1 MLSKLRSVFA
11 ESNNRKKKRLG
22 LNNGFDLLS
31 NIVDD
36 CAVFFSFLGEW
47 KRTKLCST
55 EIDVNK

>member
-22 LNNGFDLLS
+22 LNNGFDSLS

-36 CAVFFSFLGEW
+36 CALFFFLFKGMEA
-47 KRTKLCST
+47 
-55 EIDVNK
+55 NKIMLDWDRRQ

>member
-36 CAVFFSFLGEW
+36 CALFFFLFRGMEA
-47 KRTKLCST
+47 
-55 EIDVNK
+55 NKIMLDWDRRQ

>member
-1 MLSKLRSVFA
+1 MLSKLKSVFA

-36 CAVFFSFLGEW
+36 CALFFFLFSGMEA
-47 KRTKLCST
+47 
-55 EIDVNK
+55 NKIMLD

>member
-1 MLSKLRSVFA
+1 MLSKLKSVFA

-36 CAVFFSFLGEW
+36 CALFFFFLFRGMEA
-47 KRTKLCST
+47 
-55 EIDVNK
+55 NKIMLDWDRRQ